1 MKAGSLRKDCLLA
14 FLVRWVER
22 LPGADC
28 GGGGLGPG
36 LIVSSLGG
44 PPPPPP
50 PAAKT
55 GIVGAVAM
63 IPADKTVSVANLIAN
78 LDMRSSVPCER
89 SYQPQ
94 MLTPLCL
101 RHSRSTIRLPRM

>member
-1 MKAGSLRKDCLLA
+1 LSA
-14 FLVRWVER
+14 FLLRWVER

-55 GIVGAVAM
+55 GIVVGAVAM
-63 IPADKTVSVANLIAN
+63 MPADKTVSVANPIVN
-78 LDMRSSVPCER
+78 LDMRF
-89 SYQPQ
+89 
-94 MLTPLCL
+94 
-101 RHSRSTIRLPRM
+101 LP